1 MKKWW
6 ATRDGEGESR
16 KMASPKL
23 YNDAPSE
30 LIARVQQIEN
40 QCDKWADSLTLV
52 DFTYDVAAWG
62 ALTGIIDRIERVIE
76 KSGHGS
82 WEQRYAMSNL
92 GRAGALLLDTLRTT
106 KLPAKQVWLRWTQ
119 ELKEASAQAIDA
131 AHQCDGFIGCFTLWH
146 KNRQAVEI
154 LSPTRLRFSVLSSP
168 MDRRIRAYQQGR
180 RILNW
185 PSTPD
190 NPFEKSFVN
199 EAHVN
204 QMLLQLSSKVTLEG
218 ALAISYPDDSELL
231 SVLRDILDE
240 RHRLRFRHSPL
251 LELGGYNLGAF
262 RRFFAGLSSLC
273 AVHEYLCD
281 EWCKRKGRYPF
292 ESAVMVKASS
302 KWVSS
307 LAGLCSLDESQVQ
320 VMIKD
325 LSLGTSKALDLLIHP
340 FVSSLDGQTLYLIPH
355 FVQIMKPEE
364 SILRICSSARPK
376 CYKTVANAKE
386 REMRERFSES
396 IPNRYRVTGP
406 HKLSDSKLPDIDI
419 VIKDLGHSAILIG
432 ELKWIRQP
440 IRAIDQID
448 KDAEL
453 EEGFRQLRDI
463 REFLRQN
470 PDYLK
475 ECGIIERG
483 EPRPILSYAVIAR
496 DHVTNTLETD
506 GIWLAEF
513 DALNWAL
520 HNSITLTDAIKRL
533 QTYDWLP
540 LEGRDFVV
548 QFESGSIAGVTMEA
562 ESFHRMQITGPISS
576 K

>member
-1 MKKWW
+1 MNKPKGL
-6 ATRDGEGESR
+6 GEWS
-16 KMASPKL
+16 MTSPTL
-23 YNDAPSE
+23 YNDASSE
-30 LIARVQQIEN
+30 LIAQIKQIEN
-40 QCDKWADSLTLV
+40 QCDKWADSLALN

-62 ALTGIIDRIERVIE
+62 ALTSIIDLIERQIE
-76 KSGHGS
+76 KYGHGS
-82 WEQRYAMSNL
+82 WEQRYAISNL
-92 GRAGALLLDTLRTT
+92 GRAGALLLDTLSKRQ
-106 KLPAKQVWLRWTQ
+106 LPPKQVWLRWTQ
-119 ELKEASAQAIDA
+119 QLKEASAQAIEA
-131 AHQCDGFIGCFTLWH
+131 ARQCDGFIGCFTLWH
-146 KNRQAVEI
+146 QNRQAVEI
-154 LSPTRLRFSVLSSP
+154 LSPTRLRFSVPSSP
-168 MDRRIRAYQQGR
+168 MDRRVRAYQQGR
-180 RILNW
+180 RIPNW

-199 EAHVN
+199 EPHVN
-204 QMLLQLSSKVTLEG
+204 QMLLQLSSRVTLEG

-240 RHRLRFRHSPL
+240 RLRLRFRHSPL
-251 LELGGYNLGAF
+251 LDLGGYNLGTF

-281 EWCKRKGRYPF
+281 EWCKRKSRYPF

-302 KWVSS
+302 QWISS
-307 LAGLCSLDESQVQ
+307 LADLCSLDESQVHM
-320 VMIKD
+320 MIMD
-325 LSLGTSKALDLLIHP
+325 LSLGTIKTLDLLTHP
-340 FVSSLDGQTLYLIPH
+340 FVSSLDRQTLYLIPH

-376 CYKTVANAKE
+376 CYKTIANAKE
-386 REMRERFSES
+386 AEMRERLSRS
-396 IPNRYRVTGP
+396 IPNRYRVIGP
-406 HKLSDSKLPDIDI
+406 KKLPHSKLPDIDI
-419 VIKDLGHSAILIG
+419 LIKDPGDSAILIG

-463 REFLRQN
+463 REFLRQY
-470 PDYLK
+470 PHYLK

-483 EPRPILSYAVIAR
+483 EHQPVLSYAVIAR
-496 DHVTNTLETD
+496 DHITNTLEKD

-520 HNSITLTDAIKRL
+520 HNSINLTDAIKRFR
-533 QTYDWLP
+533 TYDWLP

-548 QFESGSIAGVTMEA
+548 QFEAGSISGVTMESEA
-562 ESFHRMQITGPISS
+562 LHRMPKASRE
-576 K
+576 

>member
-1 MKKWW
+1 MTFKP
-6 ATRDGEGESR
+6 RPEGETR

-23 YNDAPSE
+23 YSDAPSD
-30 LIARVQQIEN
+30 LIAQVQQIEN
-40 QCDKWADSLTLV
+40 QCNEWADSLTLV
-52 DFTYDVAAWG
+52 DFTHDVAVWG
-62 ALTGIIDRIERVIE
+62 ALTGITDRIERVIE
-76 KSGHGS
+76 MYGQGS
-82 WEQRYAMSNL
+82 WEQRDAMSNL
-92 GRAGALLLDTLRTT
+92 GRAGALLVDTLRRRN
-106 KLPAKQVWLRWTQ
+106 LPEKQVWLRWTQ
-119 ELKEASAQAIDA
+119 DLKEASAQALDA
-131 AHQCDGFIGCFTLWH
+131 AHHCDGFIGCFTLWH
-146 KNRQAVEI
+146 RNRQAVEI
-154 LSPTRLRFSVLSSP
+154 LSPTRLRFSVPSSQ

-199 EAHVN
+199 EPHVN
-204 QMLLQLSSKVTLEG
+204 HMLSQLSPKVTVEG

-251 LELGGYNLGAF
+251 LDLGGYSLGSF

-281 EWCKRKGRYPF
+281 EWFKRKGRYPI

-302 KWVSS
+302 EWISS
-307 LAGLCSLDESQVQ
+307 LARLCSLDESQVQ

-325 LSLGTSKALDLLIHP
+325 LSLGTIKALDLLTHP
-340 FVSSLDGQTLYLIPH
+340 FVSSLDRQTLYLIPH

-376 CYKTVANAKE
+376 CYKTIANAKE
-386 REMRERFSES
+386 EEMRERLSQS
-396 IPNRYRVTGP
+396 IPSRYRVIGP
-406 HKLSDSKLPDIDI
+406 RRLPDSKLPDIDI
-419 VIKDLGHSAILIG
+419 LIKDSADSSILIG

-440 IRAIDQID
+440 IRAIDQIG

-453 EEGFRQLRDI
+453 EKGFSQLSDI

-470 PDYLK
+470 PLYLK

-483 EPRPILSYAVIAR
+483 ERQPTLSYAVIAR
-496 DHVTNTLETD
+496 DHITNTIEKD
-506 GIWLAEF
+506 DIWLAEY

-520 HNSITLTDAIKRL
+520 HHSINLTDTIRRFR
-533 QTYDWLP
+533 TYDWLP

-548 QFESGSIAGVTMEA
+548 QFEAGSVAGVTMEA
-562 ESFHRMQITGPISS
+562 ESFHRMQDTTGRLE
-576 K
+576 